1 MASTSNESQEPV
13 LRHTSVVRT
22 QSPALVSYAELCSAD
37 DTKTTPVVVKTYAQ
51 RDVLRHG
58 LEAAV
63 RAERDA
69 LVRLSHA
76 PEGIGVPR
84 LLVARVKGGAL
95 TLLMA
100 RARGIPATEL
110 RLPLSPKQAASI
122 ATGVISALK
131 VVHSHDV
138 VHADVVP
145 RNVLVEMSQKGTN
158 VECEES
164 VVGVCLVDFGSAFV
178 RGAAH
183 PHASWTSSP
192 AALPPE
198 LRDTASRTPTPLADV
213 WALGTL
219 TWALLAKERDNAAH
233 PIHLHRFLLGDIDL
247 NTAFWGDCAPQKEE
261 HPPDNHLLLAFNFVV
276 KCLQQN
282 PLDRFC
288 AFSDPNSLGRA
299 SWNDIV
305 DYEKLKAHPY
315 LHGAAA

>member
-1 MASTSNESQEPV
+1 MASANNESVEPV

-37 DTKTTPVVVKTYAQ
+37 DTKSTPVVVKTYAQ

-63 RAERDA
+63 QAERDA
-69 LVRLSHA
+69 LVRLSSA
-76 PEGIGVPR
+76 QKGIGVPR
-84 LLVARVKGGAL
+84 LLAARVKGGAL

-100 RARGIPATEL
+100 RAPGVPATDL
-110 RLPLSPKQAASI
+110 NLPLSSKHAAQI
-122 ATGVISALK
+122 AAGVAAALQ

-138 VHADVVP
+138 VHADVVM
-145 RNVLVEMSQKGTN
+145 RNVLVEMSQKDASREAEEN
-158 VECEES
+158 VS
-164 VVGVCLVDFGSAFV
+164 GVCIVDFGSAFV

-198 LRDTASRTPTPLADV
+198 LRDAASRAPTPLADV
-213 WALGTL
+213 WGLGTL
-219 TWALLAKERDNAAH
+219 TWGLLAKERDNAGH
-233 PIHLHRFLLGDIDL
+233 PIHLHRFLLGDVDL
-247 NTAFWGDCAPQKEE
+247 NTAFWSDCASQKEQ
-261 HPPDNHLLLAFNFVV
+261 HSPSKHLSLAHDFVTE
-276 KCLQQN
+276 CLQQN

-288 AFSDPNSLGRA
+288 AFSDANSLMQA

-305 DYEKLKAHPY
+305 DYKKLRAHPF
-315 LHGAAA
+315 LHDTTA